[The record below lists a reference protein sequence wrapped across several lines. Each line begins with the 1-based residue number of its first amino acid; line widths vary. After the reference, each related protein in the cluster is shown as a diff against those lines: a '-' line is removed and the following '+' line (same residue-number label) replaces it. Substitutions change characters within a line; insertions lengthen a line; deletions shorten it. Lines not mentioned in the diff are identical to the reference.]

1 MKRILTVSLAALL
14 LILSVQPVAAAS
26 GFSLY
31 QGEISGN
38 YLGNAL
44 LGEIFKNMRIDAV
57 FLKRIKRIDYQE
69 QPRLNRPST
78 KFRTVRM
85 GHL

>member
-31 QGEISGN
+31 QGEI
-38 YLGNAL
+38 AL
-44 LGEIFKNMRIDAV
+44 ILCGGQHIV
-57 FLKRIKRIDYQE
+57 YSL
-69 QPRLNRPST
+69 
-78 KFRTVRM
+78 
-85 GHL
+85 